1 MYGFILLFLL
11 VTVLIGAVVAGIY
24 FYKHMHGDI
33 HIKLKNRTTNPQEL
47 VTGDITL
54 KFKNELQSDH
64 IDIMLVAEEQRQTK
78 KDGKRHIESKE
89 VYRSAVRVE
98 NAQNYHKG
106 QSITYHFE
114 IQVPN
119 INQEQA
125 SHNHANPIRASIHKF
140 KQRLSKPELSLVW
153 KIEGRLNAPEKE
165 MTAIKTIHTPLI
177 FVPITQT
184 NSLQDVHVA

>member
-1 MYGFILLFLL
+1 MYGFFLLFLL
-11 VTVLIGAVVAGIY
+11 VFLLVGAVVGGLY
-24 FYKHMHGDI
+24 FYKQMHGDI
-33 HIKLKNRTTNPQEL
+33 HIKLKNRTTHPQEL

-54 KFKNELQSDH
+54 KFKNELQSSH
-64 IDIMLVAEEQRQTK
+64 IDIMLVAEEQTQTK
-78 KDGKRHIESKE
+78 KDGKRHIASKE

-98 NAQNYHKG
+98 NSQNYHKG

-125 SHNHANPIRASIHKF
+125 SHNHANPIRATFHKV
-140 KQRLSKPELSLVW
+140 KQHFAQPDFALVW
-153 KIEGRLNAPEKE
+153 KIEGHLHAPEHE
-165 MTAIKTIHTPLI
+165 MTTMKTIRTPLI
-177 FVPITQT
+177 FIPTTPT

>member
-1 MYGFILLFLL
+1 MYGFTLLFLL
-11 VTVLIGAVVAGIY
+11 LTAIVGAVVAGIY
-24 FYKHMHGDI
+24 FYKQMHGDI
-33 HIKLKNRTTNPQEL
+33 HIKLKNRTTHPQEL

-54 KFKNELQSDH
+54 KFKDELHSNH
-64 IDIMLVAEEQRQTK
+64 LDIMLVAEEQRQTK
-78 KDGKRHIESKE
+78 KDGKRHIELKE

-125 SHNHANPIRASIHKF
+125 SHNHENPIRAGIHKF
-140 KQRLSKPELSLVW
+140 KQRLTKPEIALVW

-165 MTAIKTIHTPLI
+165 MTAMKTIHTPLI
-177 FVPITQT
+177 FIPNAPT
-184 NSLQDVHVA
+184 NTLQDVHAA